1 MVLDDPPELT
11 RRALRDGTDDAP
23 GTTLTRDD
31 TGTGASATD
40 LESAS
45 PASTTLTLAEP
56 SSAHVALTWVDDA
69 LVAPH
74 PGIQPDADSTPDLIG
89 RPPRRSPFRPAVVVP
104 FSLVSLVVAAY
115 AATTLLW
122 PLHSLPPTVEAVG
135 LQPAVAAAAAPAWPG
150 VGSAG
155 IEVVGVGSLTSSP
168 DAASIAS
175 ITKIVTALVVLEE
188 MPLDV
193 GEQGPE
199 FQFTSA
205 DRTAYWGY
213 RGNGESALD
222 VPVGASLTQY
232 QMLEGMLVG
241 SANNYADRLAG
252 NLWPTDA
259 VFSTAANAWLQ
270 THGVTGIT
278 VIEPTGLDAGN
289 VATPEALLL
298 LAEKALANPVIAE
311 IVRKPAVDLPGVGVI
326 ENTNG
331 LLADPGVL
339 GIKTGTLDSWNL
351 LAAKEVMIGDVAVRL
366 YASVLG
372 QPGSEERL
380 AATRAL
386 FAQLET
392 ELQPQTAIPAGTM
405 VGRVRTAWGDDVAI
419 DTAADASVIL
429 WNGGTATTAP
439 EFSLGDAREFGS
451 EVGSLVV
458 TGPLNDATVSLEL
471 DGEITEPDPWWRLT
485 HPLELWGLTG

>member
-1 MVLDDPPELT
+1 MVPDDPPELT
-11 RRALRDGTDDAP
+11 RRALRDGTDGAS

-31 TGTGASATD
+31 PPAGAV
-40 LESAS
+40 
-45 PASTTLTLAEP
+45 PSTTTMTLAEP
-56 SSAHVALTWVDDA
+56 ASAHVALTWVDDTR
-69 LVAPH
+69 VAPR
-74 PGIQPDADSTPDLIG
+74 PAAQPDANSTPDLIG
-89 RPPRRSPFRPAVVVP
+89 RPPRRSPFRAAVVVP
-104 FSLVSLVVAAY
+104 FSLVALVLGAY

-122 PLHSLPPTVEAVG
+122 PLHSVPPTVEAVG
-135 LQPAVAAAAAPAWPG
+135 LQPAVAPAAAPAWPG

-155 IEVVGVGSLTSSP
+155 VEVVGIGSLASSP

-175 ITKIVTALVVLEE
+175 ITKVVTALVVLEE

-199 FQFTSA
+199 FRFTSA
-205 DRTAYWGY
+205 DRSAYWRY

-222 VPVGASLTQY
+222 VPVGGSLTQY

-241 SANNYADRLAG
+241 SANNYADRLATT
-252 NLWPTDA
+252 LWPTDA
-259 VFSTAANAWLQ
+259 VFAAAANSWLQ
-270 THGVTGIT
+270 THGVAGVT
-278 VIEPTGLDAGN
+278 VAEPTGLDARN
-289 VATPEALLL
+289 VATPEALLV

-311 IVRKPAVDLPGVGVI
+311 IVRKPSVELPGVGVV

-331 LLADPGVL
+331 LLADPGAL

-351 LAAKEVMIGDVAVRL
+351 LAAKDAVIGDVTVRL

-386 FAQLET
+386 FAQLEA

-405 VGRVRTAWGDDVAI
+405 VGRVTTAWGDDVPI

-439 EFSLGDAREFGS
+439 EFTLGDARAAGA

-458 TGPLNDATVSLEL
+458 TGPLNGATVALEL
-471 DGEITEPDPWWRLT
+471 DGEITEPSPWWRMT
-485 HPLELWGLTG
+485 HPLELWGLTD